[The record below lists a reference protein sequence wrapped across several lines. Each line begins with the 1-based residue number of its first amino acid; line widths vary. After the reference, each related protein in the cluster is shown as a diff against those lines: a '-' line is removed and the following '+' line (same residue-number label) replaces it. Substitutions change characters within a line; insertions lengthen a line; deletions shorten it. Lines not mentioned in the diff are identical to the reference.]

1 MSFEELLN
9 LSYAPQILIAFFFGA
24 LLGVLIA
31 LIIRNKTVSQLTL
44 DLAEVRTRF
53 EVDKE
58 RQLQFDQFQEL
69 SKQALKDSF
78 QALSSEALERNSHS
92 LMEIAKLQLEK
103 VHESQ
108 KGELELKQQG
118 IAELLKPV
126 RDQLEKVDGKLEQVE
141 KTRVG
146 DSAKI
151 QEQIALLVNSEN
163 KLRTETGKLVAALRT
178 PNVRGRWGE
187 IQLRRV
193 AEIAGMVNYCDF
205 FEQKTISTEADK
217 LRPDMTVRLPG
228 EREIVVDS
236 KVPLHSFLE
245 ALDIEDIAVRESKL
259 REHAVHV
266 KRHVDQLSSKSY
278 WDKFERTP
286 EFVVLFLPS
295 ESFFS
300 AALEID
306 PNLLEYSATKKI
318 IMATPTTLIS
328 LLQAVSVG
336 WREEQLAKNTREIQ
350 KLGKDFYEKAEILA
364 RHFQGIR
371 RGLDSAVKSYNDA
384 AGSFESRF
392 LSAARKFKELG
403 VPASKEIEELVP
415 LDSAP
420 REVVYTSAPVEI
432 SIDVVRTENV

>member
-1 MSFEELLN
+1 MSFGDLGIFLC
-9 LSYAPQILIAFFFGA
+9 GA
-24 LLGVLIA
+24 MLGVLA
-31 LIIRNKTVSQLTL
+31 TLLAKSKKEAQLSLELADAKTRLKV
-44 DLAEVRTRF
+44 E
-53 EVDKE
+53 KE
-58 RQLQFDQFQEL
+58 QKEQFDQFQEL

-78 QALSSEALERNSHS
+78 QALSSEALERNSNS

-118 IAELLKPV
+118 IADLLKPV
-126 RDQLEKVDGKLEQVE
+126 KEQLEKVDGKLEQVE
-141 KTRVG
+141 RTRVG

-178 PNVRGRWGE
+178 PHVRGRWGE

-193 AEIAGMVNYCDF
+193 AEIAGMINYCDF
-205 FEQKTISTEADK
+205 FEQKTISSEADK

-245 ALDIEDIAVRESKL
+245 ALDIDDIAAREVKL
-259 REHAVHV
+259 RDHSTHV
-266 KRHVDQLSSKSY
+266 KRHIDQLSSKSY
-278 WDKFERTP
+278 WDKLERTP

-300 AALEID
+300 AALELD
-306 PNLLEYSATKKI
+306 PNLLEYAATKKI
-318 IMATPTTLIS
+318 ILATPTTLIS

-350 KLGKDFYEKAEILA
+350 KLGKDFYDKAAILA
-364 RHFQGIR
+364 GHFDGIR
-371 RGLDSAVKSYNDA
+371 GGLNTAVSHYNKA
-384 AGSFESRF
+384 INSFESRF
-392 LSAARKFKELG
+392 LLAARKFKELG
-403 VPASKEIEELVP
+403 VPTSKEIEELVP

-420 REVVYTSAPVEI
+420 REVVYTSIISELEI
-432 SIDVVRTENV
+432 DAQRTE